1 MEESLIELRL
11 LPLNNGSL
19 GAGKRGPGTNVAIML
34 MVRITRDGH
43 YGPHLRLVCRG
54 DRPATAALVTGSVLA
69 IRAC

>member
-19 GAGKRGPGTNVAIML
+19 GAGKRGPGTNVVIML

-43 YGPHLRLVCRG
+43 Y
-54 DRPATAALVTGSVLA
+54 
-69 IRAC
+69 